1 MKEGSR
7 TMEAA
12 GKRDTVVM
20 VTGAAGNLGRAVVH
34 ELMTN
39 GNRLVCVERSFETL
53 QRVAADYGHASDIVS
68 LGGIDLT
75 DAGSCQ
81 EAVRRTLTAFGRID
95 ALVNTVGG
103 FETGPVSEAGID
115 QWNRLFQMNAR
126 TAYTISAAV
135 LPPMQEAGYGRIV
148 HVSAAAG
155 LKAGANQAAYAA
167 SKGAVIRLTE
177 AIAAENRD
185 KCISANCILPGTIDT
200 PQNRAAMPNA
210 KTDSWVQPGDIAK
223 LISFLVSP
231 AGGVV
236 TGVAIPAT
244 GRI

>member
-1 MKEGSR
+1 
-7 TMEAA
+7 META
-12 GKRDTVVM
+12 GNGTVVM
-20 VTGAAGNLGRAVVH
+20 VTGAAGNLGRAVV
-34 ELMTN
+34 N
-39 GNRLVCVERSFETL
+39 GLVANRYRLVCVDRSPEALERMS
-53 QRVAADYGHASDIVS
+53 ADYDHASDMVR

-75 DAGSCQ
+75 DADSCK
-81 EAVRRTLTAFGRID
+81 EAVGRALKEFGRVD

-103 FETGPVSEAGID
+103 FETGPVAEAGIN
-115 QWNRLFQMNAR
+115 QWERLFRTNAQ
-126 TAYTISAAV
+126 TAYTISVAV
-135 LPPMQEAGYGRIV
+135 LRPMQEAGYGRIV
-148 HVSAAAG
+148 HIAAAPG
-155 LKAGANQAAYAA
+155 LKASANQAAYAA

-185 KCISANCILPGTIDT
+185 KRISANCILPGTIDT

-223 LISFLVSP
+223 LIGFLVSP

-236 TGVAIPAT
+236 TGAAIPAT